1 MNPHGDPANTPP
13 PLTDPTQV
21 LPGRRPGIAH
31 AWFKFGGLT
40 HPGKGRPNNEDQYLI
55 ARASKSLQVLQ
66 SSLAPQ
72 ELAEVPDE
80 EGYLMLVA
88 DGLGGHAAGE
98 RASVLVVNELQR
110 LVVTTFKWFAHL
122 GDPDAVER
130 ARTIQEG
137 LDRIDRQLFAAGRAD
152 WSVEGMGTTLTAASL
167 VGAEL
172 TVVHVGDSRAYLFRG
187 GRVEQLTQDHTVA
200 QVLVNAGQL
209 RPEEAKLNPFGHV
222 LTNALGGRNR
232 GVRGE
237 IRRVPLADGDRV
249 LLCTDGLTDLVG
261 DDRIADVLGLHAE
274 PEEACRALVDAALAG
289 GGRDDISV
297 VLAACTI
304 ER

>member
-1 MNPHGDPANTPP
+1 MNPHGEPANTELPP
-13 PLTDPTQV
+13 SETTRV
-21 LPGRRPGIAH
+21 LPGRRPGVAR

-55 ARASKSLQVLQ
+55 ARANKSLQVLQ

-98 RASVLVVNELQR
+98 RASALVVNELQR
-110 LVVTTFKWFAHL
+110 LVVTSFKWFYHL
-122 GDPDAVER
+122 GDPDEADR
-130 ARTIQEG
+130 ARAIQEG
-137 LDRIDRQLFAAGRAD
+137 LGRLDRQLFAAGRAD
-152 WSVEGMGTTLTAASL
+152 WSLEGMGTTLTAASL

-187 GRVEQLTQDHTVA
+187 ERVERLTQDHTVA
-200 QVLVNAGQL
+200 QVLVNAGRL

-222 LTNALGGRNR
+222 LTNALGGRTP

-237 IRRVPLADGDRV
+237 IRRLPLADGDRV
-249 LLCTDGLTDLVG
+249 LLCTDGLTDLVS
-261 DDRIADVLGLHAE
+261 DDRIAALLGLHAE

-304 ER
+304 KR